1 MADCIFCRIVAG
13 ELPARVI
20 AEDDGVLAIE
30 DVNPQAP
37 VHVLVLPRRH
47 LADIRELED
56 DGLLGRLV
64 ATANRVAA
72 DRGLAGSGY
81 RLVVNTGPE
90 SGQTVAHLHLHVL
103 GGRPMGWPPG

>member
-13 ELPARVI
+13 ELPAQVV
-20 AEDDGVLAIE
+20 AEDDGVLAVE

-37 VHVLVLPRRH
+37 VHVLVLPRQH
-47 LADIRELED
+47 VADIREVDD

-72 DRGLAGSGY
+72 DRGVAGSGY

-90 SGQTVAHLHLHVL
+90 AGQSVAHLHLHVL